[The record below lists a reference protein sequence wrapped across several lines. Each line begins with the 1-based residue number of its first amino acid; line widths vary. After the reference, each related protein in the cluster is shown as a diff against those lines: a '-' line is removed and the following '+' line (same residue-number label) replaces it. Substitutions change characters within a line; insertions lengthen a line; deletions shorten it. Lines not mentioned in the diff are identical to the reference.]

1 MNHSVDFYQSSDSFF
16 DHSHKRDSGGGLPS
30 LKTPKRKP
38 KGKAQAPGVD
48 MQFLTKKD
56 KQKLVQI
63 DSAYN
68 QQIKQLENIAT
79 KDKDAKLQQII
90 EQSVKRQK
98 VNGLVQRLYLDA
110 QEKVRARSKV
120 KRESPKGFK
129 VHTTPVGALFDPVV
143 RSIT

>member
-1 MNHSVDFYQSSDSFF
+1 
-16 DHSHKRDSGGGLPS
+16 
-30 LKTPKRKP
+30 
-38 KGKAQAPGVD
+38 